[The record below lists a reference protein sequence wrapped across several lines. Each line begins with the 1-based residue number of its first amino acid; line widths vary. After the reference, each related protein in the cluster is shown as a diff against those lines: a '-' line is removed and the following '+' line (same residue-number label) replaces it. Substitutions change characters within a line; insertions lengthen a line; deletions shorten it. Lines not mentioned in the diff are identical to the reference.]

1 MDNYQQE
8 MRKEKAY
15 LEKTLAFIR
24 KELKSGNET
33 LSNRK
38 DRLIAARRD
47 MWENTA
53 HSTSDFTKLTEVNQH
68 LMEINNQT
76 SGYKNMKRQ
85 IEKYERIL
93 GSPYFGRFDF
103 MEDGEVSEEKIYIGL
118 YNVIDPKTH
127 NIYVYD
133 WRAPISGIFYNSEL
147 GKASY
152 NAPMGLI
159 SGDVTLKRQYK
170 IRNSRLEYFFDC
182 SVRISDEVLQEALSR
197 NSSPRMR
204 NIVETIQKEQNAII
218 RDTDNELLIV
228 QGVAGSGKTSIA
240 LHRIAYLLYEGMNL
254 KAGSNNIV
262 IISPNAVF
270 SKYISSVLPELGE
283 ENVGQMTF
291 DDIVSKCFEN
301 RFVVEKWHSQAENI
315 ILWRNSRKGDIKK
328 EAIQFKGSVEFIQIL
343 DRLLVELEHN
353 IIAFE
358 DVYYDG
364 KILMTRQQIK
374 NDFLNNKIGMPVVKR
389 LRRIEDTI
397 LKKVNPMKKKQLERI
412 QEIVHKK
419 GGHEFEVKS
428 FSRLLS
434 LKKTKAFSKSLKSFT
449 EVDYFKVYKLLFSD
463 LQLFYRLAEGFK
475 LPSGIG
481 KIILET
487 RNNLKKGYVG
497 YEDCGPLI
505 YLKLKMEGSELFPE
519 IRQIVIDEAQDYYP
533 IQYEAFK
540 LLFKDARYTVLGDVN
555 QAIEKDADVSLYDS
569 VIRILD
575 RKSAV
580 KLFLNKS
587 YRASYEI
594 NTFTQKM
601 LKNKYQDFISFERHE
616 AEPVVSEKNNED
628 SIDEAVANDI
638 GYFFEQG
645 YESVAII
652 CKTQKEADDVYGRL
666 NSRVRVSLISPRD
679 GEVHKG
685 ASVIPSYIA
694 KGLEFDAV
702 IVYNAAKENY
712 STGFD
717 RKLLYVACT
726 RALHRL
732 VIYHTGE
739 KSPFL

>member
-1 MDNYQQE
+1 MDNYEKE
-8 MRKEKAY
+8 MQKEKAY

-24 KELKSGNET
+24 KELEAGSET

-38 DRLIAARRD
+38 DKLIAARRD

-53 HSTSDFTKLTEVNQH
+53 HSTRDFTKLTEINQH

-76 SGYKNMKRQ
+76 TGYKNLMKQ

-93 GSPYFGRFDF
+93 GTPYFGRFDF
-103 MEDGEVSEEKIYIGL
+103 LEDGEASEEKIYIGL

-147 GKASY
+147 GRTSY
-152 NAPMGLI
+152 TAPMGII
-159 SGDVTLKRQYK
+159 SGNVSLKRQYK

-182 SVRISDEVLQEALSR
+182 SVRISDEVLQETLSR
-197 NSSPRMR
+197 NSSPKMR
-204 NIVETIQKEQNAII
+204 NIVETIQKEQNIII

-254 KAGSNNIV
+254 KTGSNNIV

-283 ENVGQMTF
+283 ENVGQITF
-291 DDIVSKCFEN
+291 DDIISKCLEN
-301 RFVVEKWHSQAENI
+301 RFTVEKWYSQAENM
-315 ILWRNSRKGDIKK
+315 ILWRNTPKGDIKK
-328 EAIQFKGSVEFIQIL
+328 EAIQFKGSVEFVQIL
-343 DRLLVELEHN
+343 DRLLTELEHN

-364 KILMTRQQIK
+364 KILMTRQEMK
-374 NDFLNNKIGMPVVKR
+374 NQFLNNKIGMPVAKR
-389 LRRIEDTI
+389 LRRIENTI
-397 LKKVNPMKKKQLERI
+397 LEKVSPMQRKQHERI
-412 QEIVHKK
+412 QGIVHRK
-419 GGHEFEVKS
+419 GGREFEVKS

-434 LKKTKAFSKSLKSFT
+434 LKRAKAFSRRLKSFT
-449 EVDYFKVYKLLFSD
+449 EVDYYELYKLLFTN
-463 LQLFYRLAEGFK
+463 LKLFYKLAEGFK
-475 LPSGIG
+475 LPHGIG
-481 KIILET
+481 KIISET
-487 RNNLKKGYVG
+487 RNSLDKGYIN
-497 YEDCGPLI
+497 YEDCAPLM

-533 IQYEAFK
+533 IQYEVFK
-540 LLFKDARYTVLGDVN
+540 LLFKDAEYTVLGDVN
-555 QAIEKDADVSLYDS
+555 QAIEKEADTSLYDS
-569 VIRILD
+569 VIKILNKK
-575 RKSAV
+575 RAA

-594 NTFTQKM
+594 NTFTQKI
-601 LKNKYQDFISFERHE
+601 LENKQQDFISFERHE
-616 AEPVVSEKNNED
+616 TEPLVLNRDNEAQ
-628 SIDEAVANDI
+628 IDEAVVSDV
-638 GYFFEQG
+638 GHFFEQG

-652 CKTQKEADDVYGRL
+652 CKTQKEAEEVHSRLSGRAT
-666 NSRVRVSLISPRD
+666 VSLVSPRD
-679 GEVHKG
+679 GEVRKG

-694 KGLEFDAV
+694 KGLEFDVV
-702 IVYNAAKENY
+702 IVYNAGKDSY
-712 STGFD
+712 STDFD

-732 VIYHTGE
+732 VIYYSGE